1 MKNLSKPML
10 LPLSILAAVFIG
22 LVLTIFV
29 IAARA
34 YIQIYFSIT
43 NWLIPLDLSRAL
55 FIISVYIYDLL
66 LNILLC
72 IPAAYLLSRLQPQKL
87 ALYLALAVLP
97 GFLWQYSSLF
107 TNPTSFSPFLTFVP
121 GITMALLMLPL
132 ASLIVTRARR
142 RNNALLVIERT
153 AAPKF
158 E

>member
-1 MKNLSKPML
+1 MRRHLILVVRRLMKNLSKPMQ

-55 FIISVYIYDLL
+55 FITSVYIYDLF

-97 GFLWQYSSLF
+97 GFIWQHSNLF
-107 TNPTSFSPFLTFVP
+107 TNPTTFSPFLTYVP

-132 ASLIVTRARR
+132 ASLAVTWARR
-142 RNNALLVIERT
+142 RRNA
-153 AAPKF
+153 
-158 E
+158 

>member
-1 MKNLSKPML
+1 MRRPLILVVRRLMKNFSKPMQL
-10 LPLSILAAVFIG
+10 TLSILAAVIIG

-55 FIISVYIYDLL
+55 FITSVYIYDLF

-97 GFLWQYSSLF
+97 GFIWQHSNLF
-107 TNPTSFSPFLTFVP
+107 TNPTTFSPFLTYVP

-132 ASLIVTRARR
+132 ASLAVTWARR
-142 RNNALLVIERT
+142 RRNA
-153 AAPKF
+153 
-158 E
+158 

>member
-1 MKNLSKPML
+1 MRRPLILVVRRLMKNFSKPMQL
-10 LPLSILAAVFIG
+10 TLSILAAVIIG

-55 FIISVYIYDLL
+55 FITSVYIYDLF

-97 GFLWQYSSLF
+97 GFIWQHSNLF
-107 TNPTSFSPFLTFVP
+107 TNPTTFSPFLTFVP

-132 ASLIVTRARR
+132 ASLAVTWARHR
-142 RNNALLVIERT
+142 RNA
-153 AAPKF
+153 
-158 E
+158 